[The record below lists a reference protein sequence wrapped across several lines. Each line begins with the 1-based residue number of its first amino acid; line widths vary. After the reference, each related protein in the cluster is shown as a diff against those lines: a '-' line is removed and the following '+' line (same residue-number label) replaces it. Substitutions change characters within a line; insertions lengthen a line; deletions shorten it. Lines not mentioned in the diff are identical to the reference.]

1 MSAHLEGDLVKF
13 YGVEGMPFFS
23 HTYPTRENGFSKF
36 GLEQHNGAPAEY
48 SFSVSALKTTADA
61 AARHFGMPIYGG
73 DAVIRPDGRFFL
85 IDFNDWP
92 SFGSCTQA
100 AAEAIATRALH
111 FLRRRA

>member
-1 MSAHLEGDLVKF
+1 MKF
-13 YGVEGMPFFS
+13 YGVEGTSFFS

-36 GLEQHNGAPAEY
+36 GLEQHNGAPAEHP
-48 SFSVSALKTTADA
+48 FSLGDLKTTADA
-61 AARHFGMPIYGG
+61 AARHSV
-73 DAVIRPDGRFFL
+73 AHLRRRCLIRPDGRFFL

-111 FLRRRA
+111 FLHHRA

>member
-1 MSAHLEGDLVKF
+1 
-13 YGVEGMPFFS
+13 
-23 HTYPTRENGFSKF
+23 
-36 GLEQHNGAPAEY
+36 
-48 SFSVSALKTTADA
+48 
-61 AARHFGMPIYGG
+61 MPIYGG